1 MTKENLWQVIIGML
15 VTSIFGVLLPMKWA
29 AIFPA
34 FLVAIIWAGIK
45 QTSGK
50 KYPNKD
56 GEMVEPKFWK
66 DFRANIY
73 EVNGQ
78 TSPPLTLT
86 GVYTWDTP

>member
-15 VTSIFGVLLPMKWA
+15 VTAIFGVLLPMKWA

-50 KYPNKD
+50 
-56 GEMVEPKFWK
+56 
-66 DFRANIY
+66 NI
-73 EVNGQ
+73 
-78 TSPPLTLT
+78 LTKMEKWLNQNFGKT
-86 GVYTWDTP
+86 LFQ